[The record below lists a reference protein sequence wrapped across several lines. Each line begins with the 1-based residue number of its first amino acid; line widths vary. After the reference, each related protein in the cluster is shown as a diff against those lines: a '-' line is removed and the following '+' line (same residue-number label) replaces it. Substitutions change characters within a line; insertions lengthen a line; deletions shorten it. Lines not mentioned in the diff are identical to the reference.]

1 MAVSYNSGS
10 IITNGLIYCLDPS
23 NTKCYSG
30 VGIAVTSAISAI
42 YTGSLVGVALS
53 SIGTSVYP
61 AVFNSFATAFTE
73 QNWIS
78 ITPTITWPNDTAY
91 TLDFYV
97 KVRPNVQAIYQSL
110 TGNNSTNP
118 WLILYTNNST
128 GTSWQIQFRDINAN
142 YTFFDNVT
150 DYNIQNNFANV
161 TFVADA
167 SRNISFFL
175 NGQLRQ
181 RIGLSTSTA
190 LTMVRIMGGYA
201 SGANFFSFQGQFGS
215 TLIYNRALST
225 SEIQQ
230 NFQVMRGRYGI

>member
-1 MAVSYNSGS
+1 MSPQAAL
-10 IITNGLIYCLDPS
+10 TNQHTIRVYQRISKLGWQLGL
-23 NTKCYSG
+23 
-30 VGIAVTSAISAI
+30 
-42 YTGSLVGVALS
+42 
-53 SIGTSVYP
+53 
-61 AVFNSFATAFTE
+61 AFV
-73 QNWIS
+73 
-78 ITPTITWPNDTAY
+78 
-91 TLDFYV
+91 LCV
-97 KVRPNVQAIYQSL
+97 KNMH
-110 TGNNSTNP
+110 
-118 WLILYTNNST
+118 
-128 GTSWQIQFRDINAN
+128 
-142 YTFFDNVT
+142 FFDNVT
-150 DYNIQNNFANV
+150 NYNIQNNFANI

-201 SGANFFSFQGQFGS
+201 AGGNFFSFQGQFGS

>member
-1 MAVSYNSGS
+1 MSVSYNSGS
-10 IITNGLIYCLDPS
+10 IVTNGLIYCLDPS
-23 NTKCYSG
+23 SVKCYPGTG
-30 VGIAVTSAISAI
+30 VAVTSSVSGA
-42 YTGSLVGVALS
+42 YTGALVGVALS
-53 SIGTSVYP
+53 SIGTSFYP

-73 QNWIS
+73 QNWITLS
-78 ITPTITWPNDTAY
+78 PTITWPNDTAY

-110 TGNNSTNP
+110 TGNAGTHP
-118 WLILYTNNST
+118 WLILYTNNTT

-142 YTFFDNVT
+142 YTLFNNVT

-181 RIGLSTSTA
+181 TIGLSTSTA
-190 LTMVRIMGGYA
+190 LTMVRIMGGYVS
-201 SGANFFSFQGQFGS
+201 SGNFFSFQGQFGS

>member
-1 MAVSYNSGS
+1 MSVSYNSGP
-10 IITNGLIYCLDPS
+10 IVTDGLIYCLDPA
-23 NTKCYSG
+23 NTKCVPGGG
-30 VGIAVTSAISAI
+30 VAVTSVIGGNF
-42 YTGSLVGVALS
+42 TGALVGVALS
-53 SIGTSVYP
+53 SIGTSLTP
-61 AVFNSFATAFTE
+61 SVFNSFATAFTE
-73 QNWIS
+73 QNWITIS
-78 ITPTITWPNDTAY
+78 PTITLPNDTAY

-110 TGNNSTNP
+110 TGNGGTNP
-118 WLILYTNNST
+118 WLILYTNNTT

-142 YTFFDNVT
+142 YTLFNNIT
-150 DYNIQNNFANV
+150 DYNIQNNFANI

-175 NGQLRQ
+175 NGNLRQ
-181 RIGLSTSTA
+181 TIGLSTSTA

-201 SGANFFSFQGQFGS
+201 SGGNFFSFQGQFGS

-230 NFQVMRGRYGI
+230 NFQVMRGRYAI

>member
-1 MAVSYNSGS
+1 MSVSYNSGP
-10 IITNGLIYCLDPS
+10 IVTNGLIYCVDPA
-23 NTKCYSG
+23 NTKCVPGRG
-30 VGIAVTSAISAI
+30 VAVTSVIGGSF
-42 YTGSLVGVALS
+42 TGALVGVALS
-53 SIGTSVYP
+53 SIGTSLTQS
-61 AVFNSFATAFTE
+61 VFNSFATAFTE
-73 QNWIS
+73 QNWITIS
-78 ITPTITWPNDTAY
+78 PTITWPNDTAY

-97 KVRPNVQAIYQSL
+97 KVRPNVQSTYQSL
-110 TGNNSTNP
+110 TGNGGTNP
-118 WLILYTNNST
+118 WLILYTNNTT

-142 YTFFDNVT
+142 YTFFNNVT
-150 DYNIQNNFANV
+150 DYNIQNNFANI

-175 NGQLRQ
+175 NGNLRQ
-181 RIGLSTSTA
+181 TIGLSTSTA

-201 SGANFFSFQGQFGS
+201 SSGNFFSFQGQFGS